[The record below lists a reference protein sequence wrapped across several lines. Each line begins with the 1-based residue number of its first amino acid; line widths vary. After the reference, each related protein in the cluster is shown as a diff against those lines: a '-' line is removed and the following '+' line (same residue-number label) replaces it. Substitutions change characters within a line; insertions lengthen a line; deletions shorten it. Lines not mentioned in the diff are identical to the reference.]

1 MELLKYYN
9 MAIRYYNNL
18 KASEPRKMS
27 GESMTIPGQS
37 LSVSELVSMMNNGYQ
52 PTYTPQMSND
62 DNEDSEII
70 EASYDLVDLYEQY
83 DALKEKIA
91 IQERKNFV
99 QNNSRN
105 TESQSEQKPADANV
119 DNRPASDL
127 NAQAR

>member
-1 MELLKYYN
+1 MS
-9 MAIRYYNNL
+9 IRYYNNL

-52 PTYTPQMSND
+52 PTYTPEMSND
-62 DNEDSEII
+62 DNEYSEII
-70 EASYDLVDLYEQY
+70 EASYDLVDLYEQF

-105 TESQSEQKPADANV
+105 LESQSDQKPADESV
-119 DNRPASDL
+119 DDRSTGDL

>member
-1 MELLKYYN
+1 

>member
-1 MELLKYYN
+1 
-9 MAIRYYNNL
+9 
-18 KASEPRKMS
+18 MS